1 MGIAM
6 PSYLRA
12 LRGRTRRLAGSS
24 RCSSDRLAEASRG
37 AAPRFY
43 PDDPIQID
51 RDTRVRCRTAQRR
64 SRAATATT
72 SASTPLSNPATGGTF
87 PPSTSTRWT
96 RFPIRAGS
104 PTGSGGG
111 RCPSMRSCEG
121 RTRSTVSTSTAGPSC
136 ATRRPGITPGYRVTD
151 PSGRLYQIKFD
162 PPGNPEMASG
172 AEVIGAAIY
181 HALGYNVVEGLRR
194 RNRPGDDRHCAER
207 HDR

>member
-1 MGIAM
+1 M
-6 PSYLRA
+6 PPC
-12 LRGRTRRLAGSS
+12 LRGLRHETGRLALLVAVLVGVA
-24 RCSSDRLAEASRG
+24 LAEASRG

-43 PDDPIQID
+43 PTIRFRSIA
-51 RDTRVRCRTAQRR
+51 TRRSMPDAQRR

-72 SASTPLSNPATGGTF
+72 SASTRFSSPATGGTF

-96 RFPIRAGS
+96 RCRTRAGS
-104 PTGSGGG
+104 PTASGVG
-111 RCPSMRSCEG
+111 RCPSTKSCEG
-121 RTRSTVSTSTAGPSC
+121 RTRSTVSTSTAGPSF
-136 ATRRPGITPGYRVTD
+136 ATRASGITPGYRITD

-181 HALGYNVVEGLRR
+181 HALGYNIVEGLRR
-194 RNRPGDDRHCAER
+194 RSRPGEDRDCAEG